1 MKTIKQLLT
10 TIVVLL
16 CSVMAHAYDF
26 EVDGIYY
33 NIISSSDLTAEV
45 TEGDNEYSGEITI
58 PSTVTYKSKTLKIT
72 RIARSAFSH
81 AKIQSITIPNSIESI
96 GTFAFES
103 CSNLTDVKI
112 ENGNT
117 RLNIGIGG
125 RGSYEDYGLF
135 YMCPIKKLYLGR
147 NMQVFDYQTYQYYD
161 VGLFD
166 YDSSVKNPKVF
177 EPKSVTI
184 GNNVTEIDFSIG
196 YNIVNL
202 YIENSETP
210 LSLNTGI
217 GTDTLY
223 LGRNLNYEN
232 SPFKNS
238 KLTTVTISE
247 NVTTIPHNAFSG
259 CTNIKNINIPNSIT
273 TIEHGAFS
281 KCTNLTNI
289 IIPNSTTTIE
299 SSAFSDCTNLT
310 NVIIGNSVSKI
321 GSWAFNSCNFTNII
335 LPNSLIDIGDNAFNE
350 CSNLINIIIPNNVT
364 TIGDYAFEYCRN
376 LKNVIIGDNVS
387 KIGTRTFRECIN
399 LENIT
404 VGNLGIIKE
413 KAFRYCANLTNIYLK
428 DSTPPIVEDYNFTET
443 HYANINLYIPPGTL
457 STYQTANIWKN
468 FWNIQEKIG
477 TYYKINYLVDGEFF
491 ATDSILCGN
500 EIIFKDE
507 PIKQNYT
514 FSGWNKTHYIMPAEN
529 IIIEGTF
536 IKNKYL
542 LTFKI
547 DNEIISSDSVEYG
560 TKIIIPKNPTK
571 EGYTFSGWS
580 ETPETMPAEDV
591 TITGFFSIN
600 TYAITYMV
608 DDEVFTIDSLNFGTE
623 IVLRDEPKKEGYTFS
638 GWSEAP
644 ETMPANDITITGYFS
659 INTYAIT
666 YMIDDEVFAIDSL
679 RFDREIILRDK
690 PEKEGYTFSG
700 WSEAPETMPA
710 NDITITGSFAINTY
724 AITYLIDDEVFAID
738 SLTYG
743 SKIVLRDEPTKEGYT
758 FSGWSEAPETMPAND
773 ITITGSFSINTYA
786 ITYLIDDE
794 VFAIDSLTYGSKIV
808 LRDEPEKEGYVF
820 SGWSE
825 APETMP
831 ANDITITG
839 SFDATAIQN
848 VTIDATNIEIKDNSI
863 ILQNINNSTITIYTI
878 NGVLVKSIDNYAG
891 EEIAL
896 DKGLYVV
903 CIGNESI
910 KIKI

>member
-10 TIVVLL
+10 TIAVLL

-45 TEGDNEYSGEITI
+45 TKGEHTYSGEITI
-58 PSTVTYKSKTLKIT
+58 PSTVTYKSKTLNIT
-72 RIARSAFSH
+72 RIARFAFSG

-96 GTFAFES
+96 GSFAFEY

-125 RGSYEDYGLF
+125 RGSYDYGLF

-147 NMQVFDYQTYQYYD
+147 NMQVFDYQTYEYYD

-210 LSLNTGI
+210 LSLNTGT

-232 SPFKNS
+232 SPFKNNTT
-238 KLTTVTISE
+238 LTTVTISE
-247 NVTTIPHNAFSG
+247 NVTTIPHDAFSG

-335 LPNSLIDIGDNAFNE
+335 LPNSLIDIGANAFNE

-443 HYANINLYIPPGTL
+443 QYANINLYIPPRTL

-571 EGYTFSGWS
+571 EGYTFNGWS
-580 ETPETMPAEDV
+580 ETPETMPANDV
-591 TITGFFSIN
+591 TITGSFAIN

-608 DDEVFTIDSLNFGTE
+608 NNEVFAIDSLNFGTE
-623 IVLRDEPKKEGYTFS
+623 IVLRDELE
-638 GWSEAP
+638 
-644 ETMPANDITITGYFS
+644 
-659 INTYAIT
+659 
-666 YMIDDEVFAIDSL
+666 
-679 RFDREIILRDK
+679 
-690 PEKEGYTFSG
+690 
-700 WSEAPETMPA
+700 
-710 NDITITGSFAINTY
+710 
-724 AITYLIDDEVFAID
+724 
-738 SLTYG
+738 
-743 SKIVLRDEPTKEGYT
+743 KEGYT

-808 LRDEPEKEGYVF
+808 LRDEPTKEGYTFNGWSEVPETMPANDVTITGSFSINTYAITYLIDSEVFAIDSLTYGSKIILRDEPKKDGYAF

-896 DKGLYVV
+896 DKGLYIV

>member
-96 GTFAFES
+96 GTFAFKS

-117 RLNIGIGG
+117 RLNIGIGFSDAY
-125 RGSYEDYGLF
+125 RDYGLF
-135 YMCPIKKLYLGR
+135 CDCPIKKLYLGR
-147 NMQVFDYQTYQYYD
+147 NMQGFDYYSYKYHN

-166 YDSSVKNPKVF
+166 NLNFIEGPN

-299 SSAFSDCTNLT
+299 SSAFSNCTNLT

-443 HYANINLYIPPGTL
+443 QYANINLYIPPGTL

-507 PIKQNYT
+507 PIKQNCT

-580 ETPETMPAEDV
+580 ETPETMPANDI
-591 TITGFFSIN
+591 TITGHFSIN
-600 TYAITYMV
+600 TYTITYMV
-608 DDEVFTIDSLNFGTE
+608 DDEVFAIDSLTYGSE
-623 IVLRDEPKKEGYTFS
+623 IVLRDEPTKEGYTFS
-638 GWSEAP
+638 GWSETP
-644 ETMPANDITITGYFS
+644 
-659 INTYAIT
+659 
-666 YMIDDEVFAIDSL
+666 DS
-679 RFDREIILRDK
+679 
-690 PEKEGYTFSG
+690 
-700 WSEAPETMPA
+700 MPA
-710 NDITITGSFAINTY
+710 NDITITGSFSINTY

-743 SKIVLRDEPTKEGYT
+743 SKIVLRDEPTKEGYTFSGWSEVPDSMPANDITITGSFSINTYAITYMVDDEVFTIDSLNFGTKIVLRDEPEKEGYT

-896 DKGLYVV
+896 DKGLYIV